1 MEFDPT
7 QARKSGTDLD
17 ALATRLENDLQANLP
32 ALTVEHA
39 GMDEVSVRAAET
51 LQGVASSYHE
61 AATQGIHEIRKL
73 AAALR
78 SQTEQLV
85 RMDDDNAVGFSITS

>member
-1 MEFDPT
+1 MEFDPI

-17 ALATRLENDLQANLP
+17 ALATRLENDLRAKQP
-32 ALTVEHA
+32 ALAVEHA
-39 GMDEVSVRAAET
+39 GTDEVSVRAAET
-51 LQGVASSYHE
+51 LRGVASSYDD

-78 SQTEQLV
+78 SHTDELL
-85 RMDDDNAVGFSITS
+85 RMDDDNAVGFGPAR